1 MTSKL
6 TEVSIAPQTTK
17 PQAAMPKSTLA
28 NELASKVFIIG
39 LPR

>member
-6 TEVSIAPQTTK
+6 TEVSTP

-28 NELASKVFIIG
+28 NKQTNKVFIIG